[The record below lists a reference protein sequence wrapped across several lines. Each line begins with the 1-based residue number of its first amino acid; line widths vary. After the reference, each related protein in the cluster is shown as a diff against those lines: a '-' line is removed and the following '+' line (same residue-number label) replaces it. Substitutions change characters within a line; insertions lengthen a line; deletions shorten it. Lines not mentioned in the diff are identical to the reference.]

1 MEVWVYFGGE
11 VGESFRVKVMIIFCK
26 QFELNNLF
34 VKEKN
39 TNFAQNIDIMIGSTL
54 VKQRTANTAGYD
66 RVVEMVK
73 SVPTE
78 CLDDISRY
86 IGYVLYC
93 YNERETKIRNLKKA
107 IQEGYESGICEDFDA
122 DSFLQQLKSER
133 KNG

>member
-1 MEVWVYFGGE
+1 
-11 VGESFRVKVMIIFCK
+11 MIIFYR

>member
-1 MEVWVYFGGE
+1 MEIWVCVGGE
-11 VGESFRVKVMIIFCK
+11 VAKGMIILTDNLRK
-26 QFELNNLF
+26 NNLF
-34 VKEKN
+34 VNEKY
-39 TNFAQNIDIMIGSTL
+39 TTFAQNINIMIGNTL
-54 VKQRTANTAGYD
+54 AKQRTANSAGYD

-93 YNERETKIRNLKKA
+93 YNEREAKIRNLKKA

>member
-1 MEVWVYFGGE
+1 MEIWVCFGGE
-11 VGESFRVKVMIIFCK
+11 VAKGMIILTDNLRK
-26 QFELNNLF
+26 NNLF
-34 VKEKN
+34 INEKY
-39 TNFAQNIDIMIGSTL
+39 TTFAQNINIMIGNTL
-54 VKQRTANTAGYD
+54 AKQRTANSAGYD

-93 YNERETKIRNLKKA
+93 YNEREAKIRNLKKA

>member
-1 MEVWVYFGGE
+1 MYV
-11 VGESFRVKVMIIFCK
+11 
-26 QFELNNLF
+26 N
-34 VKEKN
+34 EKY
-39 TNFAQNIDIMIGSTL
+39 TTFAQNIDIMIDNTL
-54 VKQRTANTAGYD
+54 AKQRTANSTGYD

-93 YNERETKIRNLKKA
+93 YNEREAKIRNLKKA

-122 DSFLQQLKSER
+122 DSFLKQLKEER
-133 KNG
+133 YNE